1 MTVSKKEII
10 HAALLKEIDFRF
22 TNLQTTLKDV
32 LIATAND
39 TKSSAGDKHETSRA
53 MAQLEQEKIGGQI
66 SEINKIQEI
75 LYRIDPSTI
84 HSTIQLGS
92 LVQTNNGWFYLSAG
106 IGPLTVNKELIFCM
120 TLAAPLGKLLFGKKS
135 GDTIEWQGKSIE
147 IIQNF

>member
-10 HAALLKEIDFRF
+10 HAALLKEIDFRYS
-22 TNLQTTLKDV
+22 NLKRTLKDV
-32 LIATAND
+32 LIATASD

-75 LYRIDPSTI
+75 LFRIDPSKT

-92 LVQTNNGWFYLSAG
+92 LVQTSDGWFYLSAG
-106 IGPLTVNKELIFCM
+106 IGSLIVNKELVFCM
-120 TLAAPLGKLLFGKKS
+120 TLAAPLGKLLFGKKA
-135 GDTIEWQGKSIE
+135 GDLIEWQGKSIE